1 MPTVLIT
8 GASSGLGAQF
18 ARIFARE
25 GFDLVLVARNKKRL
39 EEVQARVRQRCH
51 RRVWVIAQDLSH
63 DGAASELHQRTRE
76 LGIRVDALVNNAG
89 FGDYGDFWEGDP
101 ARQSALP
108 HVNVGAVV
116 ALTREYLP
124 GMVRRHRGMILNIA
138 SVASVSAGP
147 HMALYYASKAFV
159 RSFSE
164 ALSDETRGTGVTVT
178 ALLPGPTSTGF
189 EKASQMRHAGAGG
202 HSSMFT
208 RLRHASAAAVAER
221 GYRAARQGRA
231 LVSYGAATKAMI
243 FFERLVPRAV
253 SRRFAG
259 WING

>member
-1 MPTVLIT
+1 M
-8 GASSGLGAQF
+8 
-18 ARIFARE
+18 
-25 GFDLVLVARNKKRL
+25 LVARNEKRL
-39 EEVQARVRQRCH
+39 EEVKSQVRRRYH
-51 RRVWVIAQDLSH
+51 RRVRVIAQDLSH
-63 DGAASELHQRTRE
+63 DGAAAELHKRTQE

-89 FGDYGDFWEGDP
+89 FGDYGNFWEGDP
-101 ARQSALP
+101 ARQSALL
-108 HVNVGAVV
+108 HVNIGAVV

-124 GMVRRHRGMILNIA
+124 GMVRHHRGMILNVA

-164 ALSDETRGTGVTVT
+164 ALSEETRGTGVTVT

-189 EKASQMRHAGAGG
+189 EKASQMRHSGAGG

-208 RLRHASAAAVAER
+208 KIRPASAAAVAEA

-243 FFERLVPRAV
+243 LFERLVPRSV
-253 SRRFAG
+253 SRRFAE

>member
-1 MPTVLIT
+1 MPTALIT
-8 GASSGLGAQF
+8 GASSGLCAQF

-25 GFDLVLVARNKKRL
+25 GFDLVLAARNEKRL
-39 EEVQARVRQRCH
+39 EAVKGLVERRYH
-51 RRVWVIAQDLSH
+51 RRVWVIHQDLSH
-63 DGAASELHQRTRE
+63 DGAATELHRRTRE

-101 ARQSALP
+101 ARQSALL
-108 HVNVGAVV
+108 HVNIGAVV

-124 GMVRRHRGMILNIA
+124 GMVRRRRGMVLNIA
-138 SVASVSAGP
+138 SVAAVSAGP

-164 ALSDETRGTGVTVT
+164 ALSEETRGTGVTVT

-189 EKASQMRHAGAGG
+189 EKASQMRHSGAGG

-208 RLRHASAAAVAER
+208 KLRPASAAAVAEA
-221 GYRAARQGRA
+221 GYRAARRGQA

-243 FFERLVPRAV
+243 LFERLVPRAL
-253 SRRFAG
+253 SRRFAE